1 MRSGK
6 RIISVLAAVV
16 LMMLP
21 AGCDFMRITE
31 DLSDCATL
39 FSVKYNVTLRT
50 NLTTQVQTVLRS
62 RFENEVADL
71 LEDSLKN
78 IFREFAHDVDLSFY
92 PGEERSFHDS
102 HIMDAGQATYSL
114 ELPVNDYRHL
124 ALANLAD
131 EVEVDLTQSQWVQR
145 SYLSQIVGDTIQG
158 HNTGL
163 FTARQD
169 MNILGNVDQ
178 EFDVTLYMVN
188 CASIL
193 VIRTDSVGYSQG
205 VAYRDCQVYSSDFA
219 DGFMVND
226 STFTHRTNPT
236 VHDFR
241 VTNPPVKREI
251 YYAVTFPSCDTPE
264 EAQTLPDTRADNSQT
279 GSTEEDRIWRKY
291 VYVTLPNGDVTRTII
306 NVKMPL
312 QAGQVMIIY
321 AYMRP
326 DGSIYS
332 PNVEVSTSVS
342 LKWKDG
348 LDIETGE

>member
-1 MRSGK
+1 
-6 RIISVLAAVV
+6 
-16 LMMLP
+16 MMLP
-21 AGCDFMRITE
+21 TGCDFMRITE
-31 DLSDCATL
+31 DLSDCGTL

-78 IFREFAHDVDLSFY
+78 IFREYAHDVDLSFY
-92 PGEERSFHDS
+92 PSEERSFHDN

-114 ELPVNDYRHL
+114 ELPVDNYRHL
-124 ALANLAD
+124 ALANLFD
-131 EVEVDLTQSQWVQR
+131 EEQVDITQSQWLQR
-145 SYLSQIVGDTIQG
+145 SYLSQIVSDTIHG
-158 HNTGL
+158 HKTGL
-163 FTARQD
+163 FSARQD

-219 DGFMVND
+219 DGFLVND
-226 STFTHRTNPT
+226 STFTHHTNPT
-236 VHDFR
+236 VRDLR

-264 EAQTLPDTRADNSQT
+264 EAQTLPDTRADDSQT
-279 GSTEEDRIWRKY
+279 GSTDEDRIWRKY

-306 NVKMPL
+306 NVKQPL

-326 DGSIYS
+326 DGSVYS
-332 PNVEVSTSVS
+332 PNVEVATSVS

>member
-1 MRSGK
+1 MRNGK
-6 RIISVLAAVV
+6 RIISVLAAVALTV
-16 LMMLP
+16 LP
-21 AGCDFMRITE
+21 TGCDFVRITE

-39 FSVKYNVTLRT
+39 FRVKYNVTLRT
-50 NLTTQVQTVLRS
+50 NLSTQIQTVLRD
-62 RFENEVADL
+62 RFEDEVADL
-71 LEDSLKN
+71 LEDSLKD

-92 PGEERSFHDS
+92 TQDDLSYRESQ
-102 HIMDAGQATYSL
+102 IMDAGQATYTL

-124 ALANLAD
+124 ALANLANEE
-131 EVEVDLTQSQWVQR
+131 EVGLTQEERLQR
-145 SYLSQIVGDTIQG
+145 SFLSQIVGDTIHG

-163 FTARQD
+163 FSARQD

-219 DGFMVND
+219 DGFFVND
-226 STFTHRTNPT
+226 STFTHTTNPT

-241 VTNPPVKREI
+241 VTNPPVKREV
-251 YYAVTFPSCDTPE
+251 YYAVTFPSCDTAE
-264 EAQTLPDTRADNSQT
+264 EAHTLPETRADNSQT
-279 GSTEEDRIWRKY
+279 GANDEERIWRKY
-291 VYVTLPNGDVTRTII
+291 VYVTLPNGDVTRTVI
-306 NVKMPL
+306 NVREPL

-342 LKWKDG
+342 LKWNEG
-348 LDIETGE
+348 IDIVTG